1 MASPR
6 LSISPDGTGFAGFD
20 ARALLAGPAN
30 AAARDATV
38 GRGALPGGDLPRI
51 VVLGGEQLAT
61 PPPGADLYVVP
72 AAALPAKAPMAALKR
87 LKRAV
92 APALVAGPP
101 SADGA
106 YDRSPAD
113 ALLVEP
119 AADADATAWAAL
131 RAGVRAE
138 GRPVVLHVTAPCEP
152 DMVVAAFDAGA
163 AAAVLDSGEETRDAE
178 LLERTLEAERRRLD
192 DAPLITVAVCNR
204 NGAGDLE
211 GCFSSLRSVAYPR
224 FETLLLDDGSTDD
237 SVAVGLRHG
246 VEVVEL
252 GEVGLGRARN
262 AAIERA
268 RGEVIAFLDGD
279 ARGEPQW
286 LTRLWRL
293 HDRLRPGGVGGPNL
307 PVVDPNWQE
316 RAIAGGPGTAMPVV
330 RADGR
335 CTHLAGCN
343 LSVRTDVARAA
354 MFDPEIVYGDDLIFC
369 YRILDA
375 GHDLLLHPTAIVR
388 HHRRRS
394 FKAYIRQM
402 RNYGRWAD
410 VVHEGYGNRLV
421 DVPLELTLLERL
433 DPRRPHPCFVGPQA
447 EQRYSL
453 AAAPLANGFPG
464 KVLALTLALG
474 VALAPLALLGRRGRA
489 WALTV
494 AAALLGQFAYVA
506 LRTPAQQEGASLPGR
521 VANRLLTAATWYGGP
536 FAVALGRR
544 TPPPAANPAAP
555 HAPVAAEE
563 PAGVD

>member
-1 MASPR
+1 
-6 LSISPDGTGFAGFD
+6 
-20 ARALLAGPAN
+20 
-30 AAARDATV
+30 
-38 GRGALPGGDLPRI
+38 
-51 VVLGGEQLAT
+51 
-61 PPPGADLYVVP
+61 
-72 AAALPAKAPMAALKR
+72 MAALKR

-92 APALVAGPP
+92 APAPVAGPP
-101 SADGA
+101 SVDGA
-106 YDRSPAD
+106 YDRSPVD
-113 ALLVEP
+113 ALLFEP
-119 AADADATAWAAL
+119 ASDAEATAWAAL

-138 GRPVVLHVTAPCEP
+138 GRPVVLHVTAPC
-152 DMVVAAFDAGA
+152 DADTVVAAVDAGA
-163 AAAVLDSGEETRDAE
+163 AAAVFDSGEAERDAA
-178 LLERTLEAERRRLD
+178 LLADVLEAERRRLD

-204 NGAGDLE
+204 NGARDLE
-211 GCFSSLRSVAYPR
+211 ECFSSLTAVEYPR

-237 SVAVGLRHG
+237 SVAVGRRHG

-252 GEVGLGRARN
+252 GTVGLGGARN
-262 AAIERA
+262 AAIEHA

-279 ARGEPQW
+279 AMGEPQW

-293 HDRLRPGGVGGPNL
+293 HDRLRPGAVGGPNL
-307 PVVDPNWQE
+307 PVANPNWQE
-316 RAIAGGPGTAMPVV
+316 RAIAGGPGTAMPIV

-335 CTHLAGCN
+335 CTHIAGCN
-343 LSVRTDVARAA
+343 LSVRTDVARAT
-354 MFDPEIVYGDDLIFC
+354 MFDPDIVYGDDLIFC

-375 GHDLLLHPTAIVR
+375 GHDLLLHPTAIIR

-394 FKAYIRQM
+394 FKAYVRQM

-410 VVHEGYGNRLV
+410 IVHEGYGNRLV
-421 DVPLELTLLERL
+421 DIPIELTVLERL

-506 LRTPAQQEGASLPGR
+506 ARTPAQQEGASLPGR

-536 FAVALGRR
+536 FAVAVGRR
-544 TPPPAANPAAP
+544 MPPPDTAPAAP
-555 HAPVAAEE
+555 PAPATAEE
-563 PAGVD
+563 PAAVD